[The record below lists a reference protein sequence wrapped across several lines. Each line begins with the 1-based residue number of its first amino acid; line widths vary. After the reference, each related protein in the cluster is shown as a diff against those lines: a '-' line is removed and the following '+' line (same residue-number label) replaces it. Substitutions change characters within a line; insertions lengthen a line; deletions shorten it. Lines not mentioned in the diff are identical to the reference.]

1 MPRFTV
7 WAGLLA
13 LSIGFSPRGLPTQ
26 RSVAVSVAWR
36 RFRNAAPI
44 VRGLEGTMDRDKIER
59 VYTTYAG
66 FYDHVFGRVFQ
77 EGRESAIRNLNVQ
90 PGERVLEVG
99 VGTGIA
105 LPMYPRHCR
114 IVGID
119 LSEGMLAKAKERIA
133 TLQLSHVEL
142 YRMDAGAMEFEDNSF
157 DTVVAAYVVTA
168 VPDYRKVV
176 SEMIRVCRPGGRIVM
191 LNHFSNG
198 NKVINAI
205 ERVLSPLTK
214 HLGWRTDLSLNTVL
228 EGTSLLVARK
238 QKVNPLRLWALV
250 ECVNG
255 KNDEKH
261 DGRLPGTT
269 YSMGTYQN
277 SSISGYSNGNGRYS
291 QEAVH

>member
-1 MPRFTV
+1 
-7 WAGLLA
+7 
-13 LSIGFSPRGLPTQ
+13 
-26 RSVAVSVAWR
+26 
-36 RFRNAAPI
+36 
-44 VRGLEGTMDRDKIER
+44 MDREKIER

-66 FYDHVFGRVFQ
+66 FYDQVFGKVFQ

-90 PGERVLEVG
+90 PGEHVLEVG

-105 LPMYPRHCR
+105 LPMYPSHCR

-119 LSEGMLAKAKERIA
+119 LSEGMLAKAKERA
-133 TLQLSHVEL
+133 ETQNLSHVQL
-142 YRMDAGAMEFEDNSF
+142 HRMDAGAMEFEDDSF

-176 SEMIRVCRPGGRIVM
+176 NEMIRVCRPGGRIIM

-198 NKVINAI
+198 NKVINAV
-205 ERVLSPLTK
+205 ERVLSPITK

-228 EGTSLLVARK
+228 EGTALHVARK

-255 KNDEKH
+255 KTSHNHVSLNGAEH
-261 DGRLPGTT
+261 GAAGYSNGNGTA
-269 YSMGTYQN
+269 
-277 SSISGYSNGNGRYS
+277 GYSNGNGRYS
-291 QEAVH
+291 HEPVL